1 MVADTPLGVTR
12 FITACILNCFS
23 RSGRGAFLLSA
34 LGFCGIL
41 DAWKEAEN
49 VKILFINLPYHGHV
63 IPTIGLVQELI
74 KAGHQVT
81 YLMPYDWETIIFDS
95 GAEFLGYENNPQ
107 LDKQI
112 RNAFFKAEEIIASYD
127 LLLYEQ
133 FFFVGKH
140 LAEKYGKKCV
150 RIFTAPAT
158 NKELMRQFLSSGGPM
173 GIFRLPLIGTL
184 WTMDAVKGL
193 GIKLKCRNWLD
204 EIVENPPDCNLVYT
218 LCSFQPFVEDFPEE
232 QFHFIGPSVY
242 DRKEENFPALAKPVI
257 YISIGTILK
266 GGENFFRACLEAF
279 EKEKVTV
286 VLTVG
291 NFDISRL
298 KYIPENFMIKN
309 RVPQIAVLKQASLFI
324 THGGMNSVSEAMV
337 HGVPMVVIPFV
348 SDQPVNAWQVEK
360 LGLGKVLEYK
370 TITAN
375 ALRDAAFA
383 VMEDRQIQEKLRKI
397 QKEIS
402 CSPGN
407 AGAVKLMEAYFKNN
421 T

>member
-1 MVADTPLGVTR
+1 MR
-12 FITACILNCFS
+12 
-23 RSGRGAFLLSA
+23 
-34 LGFCGIL
+34 
-41 DAWKEAEN
+41 
-49 VKILFINLPYHGHV
+49 ILFINLPYHGHV

-81 YLMPYDWETIIFDS
+81 YVMPYDWETQISDS

-112 RNAFFKAEEIIASYD
+112 RNAFFKAEEVIASYD
-127 LLLYEQ
+127 LVLYEQ

-140 LAEKYGKKCV
+140 LAEKHGKKCV

-158 NKELMRQFLSSGGPM
+158 NKELMRAFISSGGPM

-184 WTMDAVKGL
+184 WTMAAVKGL
-193 GIKLKCRNWLD
+193 GIQLKCRNWLD

-218 LCSFQPFVEDFPEE
+218 FRSFQPFAEDFPGE

-242 DRKEENFPALAKPVI
+242 DRKEEAFPALEKPVI

-286 VLTVG
+286 VLSVG

-298 KYIPENFMIKN
+298 KHIPENFVIRN
-309 RVPQIAVLKQASLFI
+309 RVPQIAVLKQSCLFI

-348 SDQPVNAWQVEK
+348 SDQPVNARQVEK
-360 LGLGKVLEYK
+360 LGLGKVLDYK
-370 TITAN
+370 DITAGT
-375 ALRDAAFA
+375 LRDAAFT
-383 VMEDRQIQEKLRKI
+383 VMEDRAIRENLRKI
-397 QKEIS
+397 QEEIAQA
-402 CSPGN
+402 PGN
-407 AGAVKLMEAYFKNN
+407 ASAVEIIDACEQS
-421 T
+421 